1 MGRKMKLSTAW
12 RDRIRIGE
20 LMDRLQRHA
29 FDECDMSAT
38 QIAAAKLL
46 LSKVAPDLRAI
57 DHGGEVNHTL
67 DVTERSAGN
76 IAAAIAKAITG

>member
-29 FDECDMSAT
+29 FDECEMSRT
-38 QIAAAKLL
+38 QISAAKLL
-46 LSKVAPDLRAI
+46 LSKVAPDLRSI
-57 DHGGEVNHTL
+57 EHGGEVNHNV
-67 DVTERSAGN
+67 DVSERTAGN
-76 IAAAIAKAITG
+76 IAKAIAKAITG